1 MSIVPSSL
9 PRNLWEKTNLVLG
22 NGFLHKT
29 GKLQALK
36 PLSALGEF
44 DLTRVGDTGT
54 YVNESG
60 IVTPSLANTPR
71 IDWSTGFPRVMLEPQ
86 STNLLANREVM
97 ANESII
103 VSATAHT
110 LSFYGVG
117 TVTLSGAATAT
128 LTGTGPNT
136 RVTLTFTPAAGT
148 LNITVVGSCTKG
160 QIEALPYATSYIY
173 SLLGATATR
182 GQDFCSKSGISS
194 LISQNEGTLFVDF
207 IWQGRSVIATDST
220 IASIGL
226 QSFGDSYIA
235 IASFN
240 DFIYARIAIG
250 TAVQFTL
257 NGFAMSRGQ
266 RIKAALAYK
275 NNDVCFAINGNIVG
289 TNNTSGVPPLSQIFL
304 NNFFPNS
311 KQLNQLKIDSIRFSN
326 SELQKLTAL

>member
-1 MSIVPSSL
+1 MSIVPSPT
-9 PRNLWEKTNLVLG
+9 PRNLWEKANLVLG

-36 PLSALGEF
+36 PLSALGELG
-44 DLTRVGDTGT
+44 LTRVGDTGT
-54 YVNESG
+54 FVNEAG

-71 IDWSTGFPRVMLEPQ
+71 IDWSTGFPRLLLEPQ

-97 ANESII
+97 ANESI
-103 VSATAHT
+103 VVTATAHT

-117 TVTLSGAATAT
+117 SVTLSGAATAT
-128 LTGTGPNT
+128 LNGTGVNS
-136 RVTLTFTPAAGT
+136 RVTLTFTPTAGT
-148 LNITVVGSCTKG
+148 LIITVSGSCTKG

-173 SLLGATATR
+173 SLLGSTATR
-182 GQDFCSKSGISS
+182 GQDFCNKSGIGS
-194 LISQNEGTLFVDF
+194 LIGPTEGTLFVDF
-207 IWQGRSVIATDST
+207 VWQGRSPIATDST
-220 IASIGL
+220 IASLGL
-226 QSFGDSYIA
+226 QSFGDSYIT

-257 NGFAMSRGQ
+257 NGFAMSPGQ

-275 NNDVCFAINGNIVG
+275 QNDVCFAINGNIVG
-289 TNNTSGVPPLSQIFL
+289 TNNSSGVPSLSQLFL

-311 KQLNQLKIDSIRFSN
+311 KRIDQLKIDSIRFSN
-326 SELQKLTAL
+326 TELQKITAL